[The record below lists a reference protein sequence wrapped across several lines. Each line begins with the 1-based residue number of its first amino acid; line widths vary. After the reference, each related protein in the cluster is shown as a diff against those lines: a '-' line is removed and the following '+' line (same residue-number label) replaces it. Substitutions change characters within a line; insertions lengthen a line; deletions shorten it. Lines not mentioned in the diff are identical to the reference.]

1 MADFAELMRVLSRP
15 RPSGSRAERETL
27 AALCAWLER
36 RGIAYER
43 HTFRLYPYFF
53 EATGAWL
60 IASRTLLAWAALR
73 GWGWRALPVALLG
86 QLGGAADIFGLP
98 LVTWPGATDGASLLI
113 PFGPRGAERELL
125 ICAHYDS
132 KTELLDHRRRALLL
146 RGLRPGI
153 ALTLV
158 TALLAALEG
167 RLRSRG
173 SRGAGVARA
182 LAVAASLPVLLL
194 AWALGLN
201 LALGRLA
208 RPSTGAVDNG
218 AACAVL
224 LALAERLAAG
234 AVPTGRTC
242 VTLAILGGEEV
253 NMQGSRALVRHWRKL
268 KAGRSRMTA
277 VNLELMGQRGG
288 YVLWERDGN
297 ALRTMPADGA
307 LSALVADA
315 VRAVTGKA
323 PEREPL
329 INSDAYSFLAAG
341 IPAAVLG
348 TRDPRYGTGGLH
360 RPTDSPARVDPA
372 RLAEGVAVLA
382 EIIRRVDAAP

>member
-1 MADFAELMRVLSRP
+1 M
-15 RPSGSRAERETL
+15 
-27 AALCAWLER
+27 
-36 RGIAYER
+36 
-43 HTFRLYPYFF
+43 
-53 EATGAWL
+53 
-60 IASRTLLAWAALR
+60 
-73 GWGWRALPVALLG
+73 
-86 QLGGAADIFGLP
+86 
-98 LVTWPGATDGASLLI
+98 
-113 PFGPRGAERELL
+113 
-125 ICAHYDS
+125 
-132 KTELLDHRRRALLL
+132 
-146 RGLRPGI
+146 
-153 ALTLV
+153 
-158 TALLAALEG
+158 
-167 RLRSRG
+167 
-173 SRGAGVARA
+173 
-182 LAVAASLPVLLL
+182 AASLPVLLL

-297 ALRTMPADGA
+297 ALRTMPTDGA